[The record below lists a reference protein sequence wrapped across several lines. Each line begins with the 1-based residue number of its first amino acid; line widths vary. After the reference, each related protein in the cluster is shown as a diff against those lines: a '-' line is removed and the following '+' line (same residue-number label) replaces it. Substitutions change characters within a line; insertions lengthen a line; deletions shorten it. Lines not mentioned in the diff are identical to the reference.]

1 MVKYKLY
8 FASLKNRPRE
18 VAQKATSDT
27 ANISSDEMFGLGP
40 GFKSTD
46 GSTIPQWHRDQ
57 VMLRG
62 CLKSRIW
69 QLKLVRVGND
79 ERYDTDLTE
88 EAWALIAPI
97 LPAQRPR
104 GRPRTTD
111 LRAVV
116 NAIFYLLRTG
126 CQ

>member
-1 MVKYKLY
+1 
-8 FASLKNRPRE
+8 
-18 VAQKATSDT
+18 
-27 ANISSDEMFGLGP
+27 
-40 GFKSTD
+40 
-46 GSTIPQWHRDQ
+46 
-57 VMLRG
+57 MLE
-62 CLKSRIW
+62 
-69 QLKLVRVGND
+69 ND

-104 GRPRTTD
+104 GRPRTNN

-126 CQ
+126 SDAVRTMRDISSEEEFPEDVELVVKHTNSNRLQALNREMLFQTDSLTTQC